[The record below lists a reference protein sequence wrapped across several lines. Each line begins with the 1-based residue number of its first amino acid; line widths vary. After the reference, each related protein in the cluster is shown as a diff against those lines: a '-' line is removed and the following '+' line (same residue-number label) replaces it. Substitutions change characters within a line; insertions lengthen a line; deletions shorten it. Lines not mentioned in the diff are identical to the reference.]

1 MSSQNLKLQNL
12 KAFLQKIPL
21 FIDQMIN
28 NNYFEGNTTLLDN
41 LDKLKKNINTFI
53 DENFTD

>member
-28 NNYFEGNTTLLDN
+28 NNYFEGNTILLNN
-41 LDKLKKNINTFI
+41 LDKLKKNINAFI